1 MEKGQK
7 QTLLK
12 SLPVYLF
19 CLGLILVVF
28 LVFRKNPPKRPNMP
42 LGESIANYLKPDQKE
57 PESMQDIID
66 GRTMW
71 DPILMEWYGKAAE
84 DFSYADIYGVEHS
97 LSGYIGRDVV
107 VVLWAT
113 WCPPCRMEVP
123 HLKELRNTFSEEE
136 LAILAIS
143 NEAQERVRRFA
154 DENGLNY
161 TVIAT
166 QEPLPEPF
174 RQVDGIP
181 ASFYINKEGK
191 IKLAVQGL
199 IPFGEAQAIL
209 KVGEEVTSKE

>member
-1 MEKGQK
+1 MMEKGQK
-7 QTLLK
+7 QTLLR
-12 SLPVYLF
+12 SIPVYLF

-42 LGESIANYLKPDQKE
+42 LGDSIADYLKPE
-57 PESMQDIID
+57 PIEPKTMQDVMD

-71 DPILMEWYGKAAE
+71 DPILTEWYGNSAE
-84 DFSYADIYGVEHS
+84 DFSYADIGGQKHS
-97 LSGYIGRDVV
+97 LSGYLGRDVI

-123 HLKELRNTFSEEE
+123 HLKELRDTFSKEE

-143 NEAQERVRRFA
+143 NEAEETVRKFA
-154 DENGLNY
+154 FENELNY

-174 RQVDGIP
+174 RYVNGIP

-209 KVGEEVTSKE
+209 KVEE

>member
-7 QTLLK
+7 QTLIR
-12 SLPVYLF
+12 SVPVYLL
-19 CLGLILVVF
+19 CLGLILLVF
-28 LVFRKNPPKRPNMP
+28 LVFRKNPPRNPNMP
-42 LGESIANYLKPDQKE
+42 LGESIAKYLKPEQIE
-57 PESMQDIID
+57 PKTMQEVID

-71 DPILMEWYGKAAE
+71 DPILLEWYGKGAE
-84 DFSYADIYGVEHS
+84 DFSYADINGVEHR
-97 LSGYIGRDVV
+97 LSGYMGRDVV

-123 HLKELRNTFSEEE
+123 HLKELRNTFSEEQ

-143 NEAQERVRRFA
+143 NEAEETVRVFA
-154 DENGLNY
+154 EVNGLNY

-166 QEPLPEPF
+166 QKPLPEPF
-174 RQVDGIP
+174 RQVRGIP
-181 ASFYINKEGK
+181 ASFYIDKEGK

-209 KVGEEVTSKE
+209 KVAE